1 MAACCASGWCITT
14 PPKRWTAFSTR
25 CRNSPHPA
33 RAPMAKRPQPIVLTV
48 LDGWGY
54 RAETRGNAIALA
66 RKPAYDDLMKRFPN
80 TLIHTSGPYVGLP
93 EGQMGNSEV
102 GHMNI
107 GAGRIVHM
115 DITRID
121 LLIANEQLQNVPL
134 FQQAME
140 RGRQRQ
146 LHLLGL
152 LSDGGVHS
160 HINHLFAL
168 LEMAKQQ
175 KVERVFVHC
184 FMDGR
189 DTPPNSGRDYVR
201 QLQQKIRE
209 LGVGEIATLTGRY
222 YAMDRDN
229 RWERV
234 ELAYRVVV
242 HGEAETHSN
251 DPIAALQKS
260 YEQGVTDEFVKPVV
274 ITKGEAAPVAT
285 IHDDDAVIFYNFRA
299 DRARQMTRALVE
311 PGFDKI
317 TDPKRPKNLF
327 FVAMTQYDKNWP
339 WLKYVIAPEKLEHIL
354 AQVFEELQYKN
365 LRCAETEKYAH
376 VTYFFNG
383 GVEKPFGGEER
394 ILVPSPKVATYDLK
408 PEMSAAGITDT
419 VVKAIEKGEF
429 DAIIMN
435 YANAD
440 MVGHSGKLEAA
451 IKAVEAV
458 DAGLERIY
466 QAMKPRGGA
475 WIITADHGNA
485 ETMVDPVT
493 GGPHTYH
500 TTNPVPFIL
509 VSENDKV
516 KLKPG
521 GSLRDI
527 APTMLSVLGQQQPAD
542 MTGTDLRIV
551 L

>member
-1 MAACCASGWCITT
+1 MRR
-14 PPKRWTAFSTR
+14 PK
-25 CRNSPHPA
+25 
-33 RAPMAKRPQPIVLTV
+33 PIVLTV
-48 LDGWGY
+48 LDGWGF
-54 RAETRGNAIALA
+54 RAETKGNAIALA
-66 RKPAYDDLMKRFPN
+66 RKPAYDDLIKRFPN
-80 TLIHTSGPYVGLP
+80 TLIHTSGPFVGLP

-102 GHMNI
+102 GHMNM

-121 LLIANEQLQNVPL
+121 LRIANKQLQNVPL

-140 RGRQRQ
+140 RGRSRQ
-146 LHLLGL
+146 LHFLGL

-160 HINHLFAL
+160 HIQHLLAL

-175 KVERVFVHC
+175 KVQKVFAHC

-201 QLQQKIRE
+201 QLQQKMRE
-209 LGVGEIATLTGRY
+209 LGVGEIATLVGRY

-234 ELAYRVVV
+234 ELAYRALV
-242 HGEAETHSN
+242 HGEAETRMDN
-251 DPIAALQKS
+251 PIAALQRS
-260 YEQGVTDEFVKPVV
+260 YEAGVTDEFIKPIVM
-274 ITKGEAAPVAT
+274 TNGSGASAAPVGL
-285 IHDDDAVIFYNFRA
+285 IRDDDAVIFFNFRA
-299 DRARQMTRALVE
+299 DRARQMTYALAA
-311 PGFDKI
+311 PDFDKFV
-317 TDPKRPKNLF
+317 DPKRPKNLF
-327 FVAMTQYDKNWP
+327 YVAMTQYDKNWP

-354 AQVFEELQYKN
+354 AQVFTELQYRN
-365 LRCAETEKYAH
+365 LRTAETEKYAH

-383 GVEKPFGGEER
+383 GIEKPFAGEER

-458 DAGLERIY
+458 DAGLARVY
-466 QAMKPRGGA
+466 QALKPRGGV
-475 WIITADHGNA
+475 WMITADHGNA
-485 ETMVDPVT
+485 ETMIDPAT

-509 VSENDKV
+509 VSDDSKLQ
-516 KLKPG
+516 LKPG

-527 APTMLSVLGQQQPAD
+527 APTMLGALGQPRPSD
-542 MTGTDLRIV
+542 MTGTDLRIIS
-551 L
+551 

>member
-1 MAACCASGWCITT
+1 MT
-14 PPKRWTAFSTR
+14 
-25 CRNSPHPA
+25 
-33 RAPMAKRPQPIVLTV
+33 KRPKPILLTV

-54 RAETRGNAIALA
+54 RAESKGNAIALA
-66 RKPAYDDLMKRFPN
+66 RKPAYDELIRTFSN
-80 TLIHTSGPYVGLP
+80 TLIHTSGPFVGLP

-102 GHMNI
+102 GHMNM

-121 LLIANEQLQNVPL
+121 LMIANKQLQNVPL

-140 RGRQRQ
+140 RGRQQQ
-146 LHLLGL
+146 LHFLGL

-168 LEMAKQQ
+168 LEMSKQQ
-175 KVERVFVHC
+175 KVEKVFVHC

-189 DTPPNSGRDYVR
+189 DTPPNSGRDYLR
-201 QLQQKIRE
+201 QLQQKMRE
-209 LGVGEIATLTGRY
+209 LGVGEIAALVGRY

-234 ELAYRVVV
+234 EMAYRALV
-242 HGEAETHSN
+242 HGEAETKTS
-251 DPIAALQKS
+251 DPLAALQRS
-260 YEQGVTDEFVKPVV
+260 YEQGVTDEFVKPIVV
-274 ITKGEAAPVAT
+274 TKGDGATAAPVGL
-285 IHDDDAVIFYNFRA
+285 IRDEDAVIFYNFRA
-299 DRARQMTRALVE
+299 DRARQMTKALAE
-311 PGFDKI
+311 PGFDKFN
-317 TDPKRPKNLF
+317 DEKRPQNLF
-327 FVAMTQYDKNWP
+327 YVAMTQYEKTWP
-339 WLKYVIAPEKLEHIL
+339 WLKYVLAPEKLEHIL
-354 AQVFEELQYKN
+354 AQVFAELEYKN
-365 LRCAETEKYAH
+365 LRTAETEKYAH

-408 PEMSAAGITDT
+408 PEMSAAGITDA
-419 VVKAIEKGEF
+419 VVKAIEKGDF

-440 MVGHSGKLEAA
+440 MVGHSGKLDAA
-451 IKAVEAV
+451 IKAVESV
-458 DAGLERIY
+458 DAGLSRIY
-466 QAMKPRGGA
+466 QALKPRGGV

-485 ETMVDPVT
+485 ETMIDPAT

-500 TTNPVPFIL
+500 TTNPVPLIL
-509 VSENDKV
+509 VSDDDKLR
-516 KLKPG
+516 LKPG

-527 APTMLSVLGQQQPAD
+527 APTMLGALGQPRPSD
-542 MTGTDLRIV
+542 MTGTDLRIIS
-551 L
+551 

>member
-1 MAACCASGWCITT
+1 MPVPQIMT
-14 PPKRWTAFSTR
+14 
-25 CRNSPHPA
+25 
-33 RAPMAKRPQPIVLTV
+33 KRPKPIVLTV

-54 RAETRGNAIALA
+54 RAETKGNAIALA
-66 RKPAYDDLMKRFPN
+66 RKPAYDELMKKFPN

-121 LLIANEQLQNVPL
+121 LLIANKQLQNVPL

-146 LHLLGL
+146 LHFIGL

-160 HINHLFAL
+160 HIQHLFAL

-175 KVERVFVHC
+175 NVERVFVHC

-201 QLQQKIRE
+201 QLQQKMRE
-209 LGVGEIATLTGRY
+209 LAVGEIATLTGRY

-234 ELAYRVVV
+234 ELAYRAVV
-242 HGEAETHSN
+242 HGEAETRSN

-260 YEQGVTDEFVKPVV
+260 YEEGVTDEFIKPIV
-274 ITKGEAAPVAT
+274 ITKGEGASAVPVGT
-285 IHDDDAVIFYNFRA
+285 IHDDDAVVFFNFRA

-317 TDPKRPKNLF
+317 TDANRPKNLF
-327 FVAMTQYDKNWP
+327 YVAMTQYDKNWP
-339 WLKYVIAPEKLEHIL
+339 WLKYVISPEKLEHIL

-408 PEMSAAGITDT
+408 PEMSAQGITDT

-440 MVGHSGKLEAA
+440 MVGHSGNLEAT

-458 DAGLERIY
+458 DAGLAQIC
-466 QAMKPRGGA
+466 QTLKARGGV
-475 WIITADHGNA
+475 WLITADHGNA
-485 ETMVDPVT
+485 ETMIDPSN

-500 TTNPVPFIL
+500 TTNPVPLIL
-509 VSENDKV
+509 VSDNDSLQ
-516 KLKPG
+516 LKPG
-521 GSLRDI
+521 GSLRDL
-527 APTMLSVLGQQQPAD
+527 APTMLAALGQPEPPD
-542 MTGTDLRIV
+542 MTGQDLRINTRP
-551 L
+551 

>member
-1 MAACCASGWCITT
+1 
-14 PPKRWTAFSTR
+14 
-25 CRNSPHPA
+25 
-33 RAPMAKRPQPIVLTV
+33 MAKRPKPIVLTV

-54 RAETRGNAIALA
+54 RAETKGNAIALA
-66 RKPAYDDLMKRFPN
+66 RKPAYDELLKKFPN
-80 TLIHTSGPYVGLP
+80 TLIHTSGPFVGLP
-93 EGQMGNSEV
+93 DGQMGNSEV
-102 GHMNI
+102 GHMNM

-121 LLIANEQLQNVPL
+121 LLVAKKQLQNVPL
-134 FQQAME
+134 FQQAMK
-140 RGRQRQ
+140 RGRARQ
-146 LHLLGL
+146 LHFAGL

-160 HINHLFAL
+160 HIQHLFAL

-175 KVERVFVHC
+175 KVEKVFVHC

-201 QLQQKIRE
+201 QLQQKMRE
-209 LGVGEIATLTGRY
+209 LGVGEIATLVGRY

-229 RWERV
+229 RWERI
-234 ELAYRVVV
+234 ELAYRALA
-242 HGEAETHSN
+242 HGEAETRTD
-251 DPIAALQKS
+251 DPLGALQRS
-260 YEQGVTDEFVKPVV
+260 YEANVTDEFIKPIVV
-274 ITKGEAAPVAT
+274 TKRNGAAAAPVGP
-285 IHDDDAVIFYNFRA
+285 IHDDDAVIFFNFRA
-299 DRARQMTRALVE
+299 DRARQMTYALAA
-311 PGFDKI
+311 PDFDKFV
-317 TDPKRPKNLF
+317 DAKRPKNLF
-327 FVAMTQYDKNWP
+327 YVAMTQYDKNWP

-354 AQVFEELQYKN
+354 AQVFAELQYKN
-365 LRCAETEKYAH
+365 LRTAETEKYAH

-383 GVEKPFGGEER
+383 GVEKPFAGEER

-419 VVKAIEKGEF
+419 VVKAIEKSDF

-451 IKAVEAV
+451 IKAVESV
-458 DAGLERIY
+458 DAGLSRIY
-466 QAMKPRGGA
+466 QALKPRGGV

-485 ETMVDPVT
+485 ETMIDPAT

-500 TTNPVPFIL
+500 TTNPVPLIL
-509 VSENDKV
+509 VSDDDKLR
-516 KLKPG
+516 LKPG

-527 APTMLSVLGQQQPAD
+527 APTMLGALGQPRPSD
-542 MTGTDLRIV
+542 MTGTDLRIIS
-551 L
+551 

>member
-1 MAACCASGWCITT
+1 MT
-14 PPKRWTAFSTR
+14 KRL
-25 CRNSPHPA
+25 
-33 RAPMAKRPQPIVLTV
+33 KPIVLTV

-54 RAETRGNAIALA
+54 RAETQGNAIALA
-66 RKPAYDDLMKRFPN
+66 RKPAYDELLKKFPN
-80 TLIHTSGPYVGLP
+80 TLIQTSGPSVGLP

-107 GAGRIVHM
+107 GAGRVVHM

-121 LLIANEQLQNVPL
+121 LLIAQRQLQSVAL

-140 RGRQRQ
+140 RGRTRQ
-146 LHLLGL
+146 LHFMGL

-168 LEMAKQQ
+168 LEMAKQH
-175 KVERVFVHC
+175 KVEKVFVHC
-184 FMDGR
+184 FLDGR
-189 DTPPNSGRDYVR
+189 DTPPHSGRDYVR
-201 QLQQKIRE
+201 QLQQKMRE
-209 LGVGEIATLTGRY
+209 LGVGEIATLVGRY

-229 RWERV
+229 RWERI
-234 ELAYRVVV
+234 ELAYRAMV
-242 HGEAETHSN
+242 HGEADTKTS
-251 DPIAALQKS
+251 DPVAALQRS
-260 YEQGVTDEFVKPVV
+260 YEQDVTDEFVKPIVV
-274 ITKGEAAPVAT
+274 TRGEGPTERPVGL
-285 IHDDDAVIFYNFRA
+285 IRDDDAVIFFNFRA
-299 DRARQMTRALVE
+299 DRARQMTYAVAAPE
-311 PGFDKI
+311 FDKFN
-317 TDPKRPKNLF
+317 DAKRARNLF
-327 FVAMTQYDKNWP
+327 FVAMTQYEKTWP

-354 AQVFEELQYKN
+354 AQVFAELQYKN
-365 LRCAETEKYAH
+365 LRTAETEKYAH

-383 GVEKPFGGEER
+383 GVEKPFAGEER

-419 VVKAIEKGEF
+419 VVKAIERNEF

-458 DAGLERIY
+458 DAGLGQIY
-466 QAMKPRGGA
+466 QALKPRGGV

-485 ETMVDPVT
+485 ETMIDPTT

-500 TTNPVPFIL
+500 TTNPVPLIL
-509 VSENDKV
+509 VSDDER
-516 KLKPG
+516 LRLRPG
-521 GSLRDI
+521 GALRDI
-527 APTMLSVLGQQQPAD
+527 APTMLAALDQPRPAD

-551 L
+551 P